1 MSLYYEPDPANEND
15 PPLLPPI
22 LTPIPVVNGIDVFA
36 KAIAVAG
43 KSETGTVLYSENPEY
58 VEVAIILSPEIPKI
72 KCNQM
77 LYIMM
82 VASGDAIGA
91 LAPPEVAVTYA
102 FPGFIFLNRGEAGLV
117 RVEIAPSNDD
127 QSIPDWMVVGLKLR
141 LNNNIEINENE
152 INADVTSLADEGGG
166 YVSRTRAIESLS
178 RHFLAWI
185 SQWEDEGFKPVTEVW
200 NKRREETKV
209 VTLKSGQEVSW
220 VGLDENG
227 LAIVKSNAQEVFL
240 SPIDIIEQF
249 GDIDLT

>member
-1 MSLYYEPDPANEND
+1 
-15 PPLLPPI
+15 
-22 LTPIPVVNGIDVFA
+22 
-36 KAIAVAG
+36 
-43 KSETGTVLYSENPEY
+43 
-58 VEVAIILSPEIPKI
+58 
-72 KCNQM
+72 
-77 LYIMM
+77 
-82 VASGDAIGA
+82 
-91 LAPPEVAVTYA
+91 
-102 FPGFIFLNRGEAGLV
+102 
-117 RVEIAPSNDD
+117 
-127 QSIPDWMVVGLKLR
+127 MVVGLKLR

-178 RHFLAWI
+178 RHFLAWV

-227 LAIVKSNAQEVFL
+227 LAIVKSNAQELFL